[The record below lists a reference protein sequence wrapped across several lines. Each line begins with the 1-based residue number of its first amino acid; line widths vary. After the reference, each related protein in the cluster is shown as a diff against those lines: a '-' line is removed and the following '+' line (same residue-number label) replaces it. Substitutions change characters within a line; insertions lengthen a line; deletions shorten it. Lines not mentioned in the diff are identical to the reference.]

1 MPEPNTITMSR
12 DAKDIIEMIKT
23 LDLPA
28 LQDLQSMLIANPIQ
42 DIIRCKQYKMPNVKT
57 GDLVFSIAIPGMTE
71 VLDADN
77 DYITIMWLGHKQLF
91 TRDGL
96 IYANGEAK
104 KDSARM
110 IWHNSE
116 EFMIAA
122 AENSYKKESK

>member
-23 LDLPA
+23 LDLSA
-28 LQDLQSMLIANPIQ
+28 LQDLQSMLAENPIQ
-42 DIIRCKQYKMPNVKT
+42 DLIRCKQYKMPNVKT
-57 GDLVFSIAIPGMTE
+57 GDQVFSIAIPGMTE
-71 VLDADN
+71 VLDADS
-77 DYITIMWLGHKQLF
+77 DYITILWLGRKQLF

-96 IYANGEAK
+96 IFANGQAQK
-104 KDSARM
+104 QSPRM

-122 AENSYKKESK
+122 AENSYKKETK